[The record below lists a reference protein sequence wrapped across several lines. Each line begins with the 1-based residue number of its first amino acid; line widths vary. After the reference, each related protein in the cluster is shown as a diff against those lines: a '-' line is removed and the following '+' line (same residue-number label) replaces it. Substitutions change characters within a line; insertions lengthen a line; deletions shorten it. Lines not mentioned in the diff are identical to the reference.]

1 MITEMDESAAWRDF
15 YDNFLPSI
23 RKGLSRKDAQ
33 AIDTAERDFHGLR
46 KGPNGKHY
54 ALGPDRVGR
63 ILSRLA
69 PGRYEVEKRVVF
81 RVVFS
86 ENSD

>member
-1 MITEMDESAAWRDF
+1 MITEMDERAAWRDF

-46 KGPNGKHY
+46 KNKDGKVY
-54 ALGPDRVGR
+54 VLGPDRVGR
-63 ILSRLA
+63 MLERMA
-69 PGRYEVEKRVVF
+69 PGRYEIETRVVF
-81 RVVFS
+81 RVVGG
-86 ENSD
+86 